1 MYRLLYLSTYLSDLA
16 AENFPLITIT
26 FTAELSRALD

>member
-1 MYRLLYLSTYLSDLA
+1 MYRLLYLSTYQILSQ
-16 AENFPLITIT
+16 ENFPLITIT